1 MSDGHLN
8 KGAGLTEDDLK
19 GAENPAAGHAPQV
32 LGLECPNEL
41 PPIAQEEWNRI
52 VGELA
57 ALGILSKFDR
67 APLTIYCGAYALWV
81 EAFEAIQKY
90 GTMMKSP
97 TGYPVQSPYVAIL
110 NRQAET
116 LMRLSGEFGFT
127 PAARSRN
134 FSYAKSSSMLL
145 EQPRHVVGTGLEPL

>member
-1 MSDGHLN
+1 MSEQHK
-8 KGAGLTEDDLK
+8 KGLGLTEDDLK
-19 GAENPAAGHAPQV
+19 REEGLSATGAPQM
-32 LGLECPNEL
+32 LGLECPTEL
-41 PPIAQEEWNRI
+41 PPVARDEWNRI
-52 VGELA
+52 VGELT
-57 ALGILSKFDR
+57 ALSILSRFDR
-67 APLTIYCGAYALWV
+67 APLAIYCGAYALWV

-90 GTMMKSP
+90 GTVMKSP

-116 LMRLSGEFGFT
+116 LMRLSAEFGFT

-145 EQPRHVVGTGLEPL
+145 EPPPHFNADGLEPL